1 MTHYISL
8 HTKLLAT
15 NQFPINKLFTLDA
28 VGVKNGQPCE
38 VSVCHA
44 IVDLCDAALDD
55 ELGTL
60 SAWRVRDVQRSA
72 MT

>member
-38 VSVCHA
+38 VSVRYA
-44 IVDLCDAALDD
+44 VVDLCDATLNNQ
-55 ELGTL
+55 LGAL